1 MEDEILFK
9 FQKNSLE
16 EVRILRREYHGLQLF
31 DLRVY
36 FRDTG
41 DTWKPSKKGLCLG
54 VDRLDELQA
63 GLDALRKA
71 LDE

>member
-1 MEDEILFK
+1 MEEEEVYTFE
-9 FQKNSLE
+9 KNSQE
-16 EVRILRREYHGLQLF
+16 QVRILRREYHGLPLF
-31 DLRVY
+31 DLRVF

-54 VDRLDELQA
+54 IDRLDQLQA
-63 GLDALRKA
+63 GLEALRKT

>member
-16 EVRILRREYHGLQLF
+16 EVRILRREYHGLPLF
-31 DLRVY
+31 DLRVF

-63 GLDALRKA
+63 GLEALKKA
-71 LDE
+71 LEE